1 MKRPCGSKGVRN
13 LAEPFVREATA
24 WASCRPY
31 IKIEASLDFEVGLA
45 MLASESAKPARPPVL
60 AGTQA
65 AVLARSTTTPD
76 PVSLLDQS
84 WSGLSLTVY
93 LKKIRDK
100 DSNSQLKVRE
110 IHALEKS
117 VRTFGDPFVLETG
130 SENTAKI
137 SRVTMCSSEC

>member
-13 LAEPFVREATA
+13 LAEPFVQEATA

-45 MLASESAKPARPPVL
+45 MLASESAKPALPPVL

-76 PVSLLDQS
+76 PDSQLDQS
-84 WSGLSLTVY
+84 RSGLSLMVY
-93 LKKIRDK
+93 LKKI
-100 DSNSQLKVRE
+100 
-110 IHALEKS
+110 
-117 VRTFGDPFVLETG
+117 
-130 SENTAKI
+130 
-137 SRVTMCSSEC
+137 